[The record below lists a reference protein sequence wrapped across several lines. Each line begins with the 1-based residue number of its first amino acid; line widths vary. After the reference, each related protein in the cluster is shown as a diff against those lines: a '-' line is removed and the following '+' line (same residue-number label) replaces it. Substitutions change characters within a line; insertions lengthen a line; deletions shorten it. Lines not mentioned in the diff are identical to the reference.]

1 MARTALELIGQSR
14 LGYSFDPLTENGVP
28 HPFSDAAKLLTY
40 VYFPGITARHKSPLP
55 FADNYSKANF
65 IQDAVQSDLSP
76 DQILEN
82 RNTKVPTIY
91 YESFALEESS

>member
-40 VYFPGITARHKSPLP
+40 VYFLGIRVLH
-55 FADNYSKANF
+55 
-65 IQDAVQSDLSP
+65 Q
-76 DQILEN
+76 
-82 RNTKVPTIY
+82 KVLLAFLMNVLIPIIDGVRIIFT
-91 YESFALEESS
+91 L